1 MDSIDQVCD
10 DAEWWALHGDLGYDQ
25 ADRWSWRD
33 SGYRPHTEVDCSS
46 FVISLLQKH
55 GYPTGAASYT
65 GDMAQE
71 LCRLGWRKVANDGNP
86 RRGDILL
93 NYVHHTAL
101 YLGGGR
107 LAQASRG
114 ESGHRVS
121 GGAPGDQD
129 GWETN
134 VRNYY
139 DYPWDCYLRYEG
151 APSGPSRIIRVD
163 GYWGSDTNGLL
174 QHVLGTHE
182 DRVISGQPVSN
193 RPLLPGCTG
202 GWEWVPDSKATGS
215 LAIAALQE
223 RIGADPDGKLG
234 PQSIG
239 LLQSHYGVDVD
250 HVLSCPSRT
259 IALMQAALNR
269 GEV

>member
-46 FVISLLQKH
+46 FVISLLKKH

-71 LCRLGWRKVANDGNP
+71 LCRHGWRKVPNDGNP

-101 YLGGGR
+101 YLGSGR

-134 VRNYY
+134 VRGYY
-139 DYPWDCYLRYEG
+139 DYPWDCYLRYVG
-151 APSGPSRIIRVD
+151 TGSTAPKGGIEEDGWWGGETTRALQRLLGVEVD
-163 GYWGSDTNGLL
+163 G
-174 QHVLGTHE
+174 
-182 DRVISGQPVSN
+182 VISGQPEEN
-193 RPLLPGCTG
+193 RPLVQAASY
-202 GWEWVPDSKATGS
+202 GWEWVSGRADGSVTVARLQGVWGARVDGLLGPETIRCMQRYYGTTVDGVLSGPS
-215 LAIAALQE
+215 LAVEA
-223 RIGADPDGKLG
+223 
-234 PQSIG
+234 
-239 LLQSHYGVDVD
+239 
-250 HVLSCPSRT
+250 
-259 IALMQAALNR
+259 MQRAVNAGR
-269 GEV
+269 P